1 MPDVNEPSGLFWA
14 AVLGAAIGVVA
25 GTCVQYL
32 FELLKSGDAKKRQ
45 VKALVKEYEY
55 NKALVDELQKE
66 VVNLRNSI
74 NGGVLDSYSG
84 YFPFGQAFFHQTNS
98 FASSGLLHELF
109 SVGEMKKLQRITFLL
124 SVGNEAWVREGIGRR
139 SKAAHEAS
147 PEFPFN
153 QREGLQFVT
162 FIENQLNELYQL
174 IDDLIGTLRKNL

>member
-32 FELLKSGDAKKRQ
+32 FELLKSGDIKKRQ
-45 VKALVKEYEY
+45 VRALIKEYEY

-66 VVNLRNSI
+66 IVNLRNAI

-84 YFPFGQAFFHQTNS
+84 YFPFSKAFFHQTNS

-109 SVGEMKKLQRITFLL
+109 SVEEMIGLQRVTFLL
-124 SVGNEAWVREGIGRR
+124 SVGNEAWVREGIERR
-139 SKAAHEAS
+139 SKAAKEATL
-147 PEFPFN
+147 EAPFD
-153 QREGLQFVT
+153 QREGVQFVT
-162 FIENQLNELYQL
+162 FVESQLNELHRL
-174 IDDLIGTLRKNL
+174 IDRLIGTLRDNL